1 MYIDIEDQ
9 IRLRFSMQVLV
20 KLRVDVEIEVP
31 EVPTFTDNF
40 CCGWACDDIIHVPPG
55 GSVTYIDSDG
65 ITQTENGLC
74 GNIPVSITYRS
85 IIDLSGST
93 SIC

>member
-1 MYIDIEDQ
+1 MNNFKKNIY
-9 IRLRFSMQVLV
+9 
-20 KLRVDVEIEVP
+20 KLTNVIEVP
-31 EVPTFTDNF
+31 EVPTFTDSF
-40 CCGWACDDIIHVPPG
+40 CCSWACDDIIHVPPG

-74 GNIPVSITYRS
+74 GDIPVSITYRS
-85 IIDLSGST
+85 IIDLTENT

>member
-1 MYIDIEDQ
+1 MNNFKKSIY
-9 IRLRFSMQVLV
+9 
-20 KLRVDVEIEVP
+20 KLTNIIEVP

-40 CCGWACDDIIHVPPG
+40 CCSWACDDIIHVPPG

-85 IIDLSGST
+85 IINVTGPT
-93 SIC
+93 HIC

>member
-1 MYIDIEDQ
+1 MYIDIEGQ
-9 IRLRFSMQVLV
+9 IHLRFSMQVLV

-31 EVPTFTDNF
+31 TFTDNF
-40 CCGWACDDIIHVPPG
+40 CCSWACDDIIHVPPG

-65 ITQTENGLC
+65 ITQTKKGLC

-85 IIDLSGST
+85 IINVTGPT
-93 SIC
+93 HRC